1 MRLVSGDPVST
12 RMSHMERGALALP
25 ADRPVP
31 VDPHAVS
38 PLGLCRKD
46 IFRTGGKDKCV
57 RGVFIP
63 F

>member
-1 MRLVSGDPVST
+1 
-12 RMSHMERGALALP
+12 MSHMERGALAL
-25 ADRPVP
+25 RLTGRP

-57 RGVFIP
+57 PGIFIP

>member
-1 MRLVSGDPVST
+1 
-12 RMSHMERGALALP
+12 MSHMERGALAL
-25 ADRPVP
+25 RLTGP

-57 RGVFIP
+57 RGFLYP
-63 F
+63 FEGPAPRKA

>member
-1 MRLVSGDPVST
+1 
-12 RMSHMERGALALP
+12 MSHMERGALALRLTGP
-25 ADRPVP
+25 S

-57 RGVFIP
+57 RGFYTLFEGP
-63 F
+63 APRKA